1 MMSGMVARRI
11 FPSAIVAL
19 TACVAMF
26 GSVFLV
32 YGSTFGHE
40 FVTWDDMG
48 LIKENPHVREM
59 TLATVKH
66 VFSSYDPEL
75 YIPLT
80 FLTYQVDY
88 VLGGGSPVP
97 FHLTNIVLHALNAL
111 LVMWLLYLLLGNG
124 IIALGLGLLFA
135 LHPLNTEAV
144 AWMSARKDT
153 LSTFFFLIALIA
165 NLLFDERKDAR
176 MYMTSLLAFLLGLL
190 AKVMIVMLPVVLI
203 LLDLLRGRPITKRS
217 LIEKVP
223 FFALSVIFGIIALFG
238 KKEILV
244 SSTLWQKILMA
255 GKSTAFYLEKFVL
268 PSGLSVMYPYGKTIK
283 TFSVDFLLPL
293 AITLLLIAAIV
304 WFRKRKRAVS
314 VGLAWFLLTLVP
326 TFTNFAKGGEIY
338 VASDRYAYVPMIGLL
353 IAIGA
358 IASGWLAQSR
368 GVREYASKQRSLGAV
383 TIFVLILFAWR
394 SSVQASTWKTS
405 EALYKNVLRSY
416 PAAQA
421 AHNNLGM
428 EYLLQGK
435 PNDALKQFDLALAIR
450 SDHRTK
456 VNRASALLRKGMVD
470 AAMKEYE
477 EVARL
482 APDLPDGHY
491 GMGNIHRS
499 SGRLGE
505 AVMQYERALAADPT
519 YTNALNNLGAVYIQL
534 QDWDK
539 AIATLQRSIELH
551 PEFAASYYNLAGAY
565 ERSGMKAEAE
575 AAYREAIRLEPEDPD
590 ALATLATLVYDR
602 GDIDASA
609 KLLMRALAIRDN
621 NPIAIDLVLRMK
633 ADGVA
638 E

>member
-1 MMSGMVARRI
+1 MIIA
-11 FPSAIVAL
+11 AL
-19 TACVAMF
+19 AVF

-32 YGSTFGHE
+32 YGSTLGHE

-48 LIKENPHVREM
+48 LIKENPNVREM
-59 TLATVKH
+59 TFSTVKQ
-66 VFSSYDPEL
+66 VFTSYDPEL

-80 FLTYQVDY
+80 FLSYQVDY
-88 VLGGGSPVP
+88 TLGGGSPAP
-97 FHLTNIVLHALNAL
+97 FHLTNIILHALNAL
-111 LVMWLLYLLLGNG
+111 LVIWLLYLPLGNG
-124 IIALGLGLLFA
+124 IIAFGLGLLFA

-165 NLLFDERKDAR
+165 YLLFDERKDAR
-176 MYMTSLLAFLLGLL
+176 MYVASLCAFLLGLL
-190 AKVMIVMLPVVLI
+190 AKVMIVTLPVVLI
-203 LLDLLRGRPITKRS
+203 LLDLLRGKPITKRS
-217 LIEKVP
+217 LIEKAP
-223 FFALSVIFGIIALFG
+223 FFALSVLFGIIALFG

-255 GKSTAFYLEKFVL
+255 GKSTAFYLEKFFL
-268 PSGLSVMYPYGKTIK
+268 PSDLSVMYPYGKTIT

-293 AITLLLIAAIV
+293 AITVLLIAAIV
-304 WFRKRKRAVS
+304 WFWKKKRAVS

-358 IASGWLAQSR
+358 IASAWLAQSG
-368 GVREYASKQRSLGAV
+368 GVREYASKQRSLGTV

-394 SSVQASTWKTS
+394 SSVQASTWQTS
-405 EALYKNVLRSY
+405 ETLYKNVLRSY

-428 EYLLQGK
+428 EYLVQGK
-435 PNDALKQFDLALAIR
+435 PDDALKQFDLALAIR
-450 SDHRTK
+450 SDPRTK
-456 VNRASALLRKGMVD
+456 VNRASALLRKGMTD

-477 EVARL
+477 EVVRL

-491 GMGNIHRS
+491 GIGNIHRS
-499 SGRLGE
+499 AGRLHE
-505 AVMQYERALAADPT
+505 AVIGYKRALAADPT

-534 QDWDK
+534 QEWDK
-539 AIATLQRSIELH
+539 AIATLQKSIELH

-575 AAYREAIRLEPEDPD
+575 AAYREAIRLEPEDAD
-590 ALATLATLVYDR
+590 ALASLATLVYDR
-602 GDIDASA
+602 GEIDEAA
-609 KLLMRALAIRDN
+609 QLLMRALAIRDN